1 MKRRVVI
8 TGMGAIT
15 PVGLSAKET
24 WTNVRNG
31 VVGIAPIETLDT
43 EERQVKVAGEVKG
56 FDPTEIM
63 DKMEARR
70 SARFTQF
77 AIKAALEAFEQ
88 SGLDM
93 AQENALRFG
102 VNIGSGIGYL
112 QTIEQE
118 YRKGQKR
125 GFDRIS
131 PLFVPMA
138 IVNMAAGSVAI
149 RLGFKG
155 SCTCCVTA
163 CASGTNSIGEAFH
176 AIRDGYFDV
185 MAAGGSEACI
195 SDLGL
200 GGFTSMKALTTAEDP
215 LRASIPF
222 DRERGGFVLGEG
234 AGVLILEEYE
244 HAVARGAEILGEIA
258 GYGATCDAHHMTAPL
273 EDGSGAA
280 ACMTM
285 AMEDGNVRPEEVG
298 YINAHGTGT
307 PLNDRC
313 ETAAVKLAFGESA
326 SNVVMSSAK
335 SMTGHLLGAAGAIEA
350 AATVL
355 ALDRGL
361 FPGTAGFREPDPE
374 CSLDYMVQ
382 GAQRLSV
389 DYALSNS
396 LGFGGHN
403 AAVLFKAVKE

>member
-102 VNIGSGIGYL
+102 VNIGSGIGSL

-307 PLNDRC
+307 PNND
-313 ETAAVKLAFGESA
+313 ASESA
-326 SNVVMSSAK
+326 AMLRLFGDRVPPVSSTKAF
-335 SMTGHLLGAAGAIEA
+335 TGHTTSASGAIETA
-350 AATVL
+350 ICLL
-355 ALDRGL
+355 ALRY
-361 FPGTAGFREPDPE
+361 GFLPVNLNWQHPMDNGIVPVRESRPPRE
-374 CSLDYMVQ
+374 IRHVLC
-382 GAQRLSV
+382 
-389 DYALSNS
+389 NS
-396 LGFGGHN
+396 FGFGGN
-403 AAVLFKAVKE
+403 DSSLLLSKWQER

>member
-102 VNIGSGIGYL
+102 VNIGSGIGSL
-112 QTIEQE
+112 QTIEEE
-118 YRKGQKR
+118 YRKGEKR

-326 SNVVMSSAK
+326 SNVVMSSTK
-335 SMTGHLLGAAGAIEA
+335 SMTGHLLGGSGGVEA
-350 AATVL
+350 VITASMLRDQFA
-355 ALDRGL
+355 
-361 FPGTAGFREPDPE
+361 PPTAGYQVPDE
-374 CSLDYMVQ
+374 NCDLDICPNEGKAVE
-382 GAQRLSV
+382 AQ
-389 DYALSNS
+389 YALSNS

-403 AAVLFKAVKE
+403 ATLLFRRV

>member
-102 VNIGSGIGYL
+102 VNIGSGIGSL

-125 GFDRIS
+125 E
-131 PLFVPMA
+131 
-138 IVNMAAGSVAI
+138 
-149 RLGFKG
+149 
-155 SCTCCVTA
+155 
-163 CASGTNSIGEAFH
+163 IG
-176 AIRDGYFDV
+176 
-185 MAAGGSEACI
+185 
-195 SDLGL
+195 
-200 GGFTSMKALTTAEDP
+200 
-215 LRASIPF
+215 RASC
-222 DRERGGFVLGEG
+222 RERV
-234 AGVLILEEYE
+234 
-244 HAVARGAEILGEIA
+244 
-258 GYGATCDAHHMTAPL
+258 
-273 EDGSGAA
+273 
-280 ACMTM
+280 
-285 AMEDGNVRPEEVG
+285 
-298 YINAHGTGT
+298 
-307 PLNDRC
+307 
-313 ETAAVKLAFGESA
+313 
-326 SNVVMSSAK
+326 
-335 SMTGHLLGAAGAIEA
+335 
-350 AATVL
+350 
-355 ALDRGL
+355 
-361 FPGTAGFREPDPE
+361 
-374 CSLDYMVQ
+374 
-382 GAQRLSV
+382 
-389 DYALSNS
+389 
-396 LGFGGHN
+396 
-403 AAVLFKAVKE
+403 

>member
-31 VVGIAPIETLDT
+31 VVGIAPIEALDT

-93 AQENALRFG
+93 AQEDALRFG
-102 VNIGSGIGYL
+102 VNIGSGIGSL
-112 QTIEQE
+112 QTIEEE

-244 HAVARGAEILGEIA
+244 HAVARGAEILGEIV

-285 AMEDGNVRPEEVG
+285 
-298 YINAHGTGT
+298 
-307 PLNDRC
+307 
-313 ETAAVKLAFGESA
+313 
-326 SNVVMSSAK
+326 SSTK
-335 SMTGHLLGAAGAIEA
+335 SMTGHLLGGSGGVEA
-350 AATVL
+350 VITANMLRDQFA
-355 ALDRGL
+355 
-361 FPGTAGFREPDPE
+361 PPTAGYQVPDE
-374 CSLDYMVQ
+374 NCDLDICPNEGKAVETQ
-382 GAQRLSV
+382 
-389 DYALSNS
+389 YALSNS

-403 AAVLFKAVKE
+403 ATLLFRRV